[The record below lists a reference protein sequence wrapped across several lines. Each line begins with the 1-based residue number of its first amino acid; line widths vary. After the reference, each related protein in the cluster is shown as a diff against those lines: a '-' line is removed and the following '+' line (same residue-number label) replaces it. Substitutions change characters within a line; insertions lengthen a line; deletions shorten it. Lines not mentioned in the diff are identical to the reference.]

1 MKFGKVRSPQL
12 STSELL
18 EVDVTFFV
26 IGRTLGN
33 LIPKVMK
40 AYSWGT
46 PQIVVLIE
54 FSIKRTK
61 TVMESINVVIDDEEV
76 EAPREGRKIDP
87 FLLNCLS
94 LQLTL

>member
-1 MKFGKVRSPQL
+1 MKFGEVKGPQL

-18 EVDVTFFV
+18 EVDVIFFV

-46 PQIVVLIE
+46 SQTVVLTE
-54 FSIKRTK
+54 FSIK
-61 TVMESINVVIDDEEV
+61 E
-76 EAPREGRKIDP
+76 
-87 FLLNCLS
+87 
-94 LQLTL
+94 